1 MRRLLPLLL
10 ALPALLAAQSTTDP
24 APLAAARAGFLRKVL
39 SASQKLTGQY
49 EAALARTEAE
59 LAAAGEYEEALL
71 IRRRREE
78 LKALYPA
85 TEAEVALSL
94 AVPLPVQQARLSGSV
109 EVRADVLTNWRTNG
123 SAAEWSGVRLTP
135 GRYYLELEASLS
147 EIATPPDALLP
158 GRTRP
163 QDRAIFEFY
172 ELSLLPGAAE
182 SRRSFEIGL
191 NQDEN
196 SFTPVQIG
204 PIQFTRSPVTL
215 RLAAAAGYP
224 GNQIRLRAL
233 RLIPAVQE
241 APTVLTPDPVEK
253 PGLEELRKSLQEALT
268 AAHKPLAEAYLSRLR
283 ELAQADPTIKE
294 AAEAEER
301 RVLRLLS
308 NTTPGSG
315 SQRLTNAS
323 SPLGAFDD
331 LDGAR
336 YIEGSCEEGDRFE
349 VEHEG
354 RRLRV
359 QLLWV
364 LSAPV
369 DPASDS
375 ARARAFREHF
385 RIDEPNTATVGRLAQ
400 EFTAG
405 YLEGKPLRLLVRPGR
420 NKDGSVSAL
429 VFLPEVGLFQNILVD
444 QGLVAV
450 VPPKER
456 RGVSETGLLDSLL
469 ERERAAR
476 RRKPAP
482 GAWALSETRP

>member
-10 ALPALLAAQSTTDP
+10 VLPAAAAAQTATDP
-24 APLAAARAGFLRKVL
+24 APLAAARAGFLREVL
-39 SASQKLTGQY
+39 SVSQKLTSQY

-59 LAAAGEYEEALL
+59 LATAGGYEEALL
-71 IRRRREE
+71 IRRRRDE

-109 EVRADVLTNWRTNG
+109 EARAEVLTNWRTNG

-135 GRYYLELEASLS
+135 GRYYLELEASLN

-158 GRTRP
+158 DRVRP
-163 QDRAIFEFY
+163 QARAMFEFY
-172 ELSLLPGAAE
+172 ELSLLPGAAG

-191 NQDEN
+191 NQDET
-196 SFTPVQIG
+196 SFTSVQIG
-204 PIQFTRSPVTL
+204 PMQFTRSPVSL

-233 RLIPAVQE
+233 RLIPAVEE
-241 APTVLTPDPVEK
+241 APTVVTPTAPEGPSLDT
-253 PGLEELRKSLQEALT
+253 LRKSLDAALS
-268 AAHKPLAEAYLSRLR
+268 AVQKPLADAYLARLR
-283 ELAQADPTIKE
+283 DLAQIDPALKD

-301 RVLRLLS
+301 RVLRLL
-308 NTTPGSG
+308 GSAG
-315 SQRLTNAS
+315 QTGGALRLISAS

-336 YIEGSCEEGDRFE
+336 YIDGDGSEGDRFE

-364 LSAPV
+364 LCAPV
-369 DPASDS
+369 EPAADA
-375 ARARAFREHF
+375 ARAKAFREHF
-385 RIDEPNTATVGRLAQ
+385 RLDEQGTQTLGRLAQ

-405 YLEGKPLRLLVRPGR
+405 YLAGKPLRLLVRPGR

-429 VFLPEVGLFQNILVD
+429 VFLPDVGLFQKILVD
-444 QGLVAV
+444 QGLAAV

-482 GAWALSETRP
+482 GAWALSDTRP

>member
-10 ALPALLAAQSTTDP
+10 ALPASLTAQTPADP
-24 APLAAARAGFLRKVL
+24 APLAAARAGFLREVL
-39 SASQKLTGQY
+39 TVSQKLTGQY

-59 LAAAGEYEEALL
+59 LAAAGGYEEALL
-71 IRRRREE
+71 IRRRRDE

-109 EVRADVLTNWRTNG
+109 EVRGDVLTNWRTHG

-147 EIATPPDALLP
+147 EIAAPPDALLP
-158 GRTRP
+158 GRVRP
-163 QDRAIFEFY
+163 QERAMFEFY

-182 SRRSFEIGL
+182 SRRSFEITL
-191 NQDEN
+191 SQDEN
-196 SFTPVQIG
+196 TFTSVQIG
-204 PIQFTRSPVTL
+204 PMQFTRSPVTL
-215 RLAAAAGYP
+215 RLAAADGYP

-241 APTVLTPDPVEK
+241 APTVLAPTPSEGPSLE
-253 PGLEELRKSLQEALT
+253 GLKKSLSEAL
-268 AAHKPLAEAYLSRLR
+268 AAAQKPLADAYLARLR
-283 ELAQADPTIKE
+283 ELGRTDAALKE

-301 RVLRLLS
+301 RVLRLLG
-308 NTTPGSG
+308 TTGQTG
-315 SQRLTNAS
+315 GALRLTSAS

-336 YIEGSCEEGDRFE
+336 YVAGDGDEGDRFE

-364 LSAPV
+364 LCAPV
-369 DPASDS
+369 DAAADA
-375 ARARAFREHF
+375 ARAKAFREHF
-385 RIDEPNTATVGRLAQ
+385 RLDEQSTTTLGRLAQ

-429 VFLPEVGLFQNILVD
+429 VFLPDVGLFQNVLVD
-444 QGLVAV
+444 QGLAAV

-469 ERERAAR
+469 EREQAAR
-476 RRKPAP
+476 RRQPAP
-482 GAWALSETRP
+482 GAWALSDPRP

>member
-1 MRRLLPLLL
+1 MCRLLPLLL
-10 ALPALLAAQSTTDP
+10 VLPAVVAAQTATDP
-24 APLAAARAGFLRKVL
+24 APLAAARAGFLREVL
-39 SASQKLTGQY
+39 AVSQKLTGQY

-59 LAAAGEYEEALL
+59 LAAAGGYEEALL
-71 IRRRREE
+71 IRRRRDE

-85 TEAEVALSL
+85 TEADVALSL

-109 EVRADVLTNWRTNG
+109 EARADVLTNWRTNG

-158 GRTRP
+158 GRVRP
-163 QDRAIFEFY
+163 QERAMFEFY

-191 NQDEN
+191 SQDE
-196 SFTPVQIG
+196 SSYTSVQIG
-204 PIQFTRSPVTL
+204 PMQFTRTPVTL
-215 RLAAAAGYP
+215 RLAATAGYP

-241 APTVLTPDPVEK
+241 APTVVAPAAPAGPSLDDLK
-253 PGLEELRKSLQEALT
+253 KSLSETLT
-268 AAHKPLAEAYLSRLR
+268 AAQKPLADAYLARLR
-283 ELAQADPTIKE
+283 ELARTDPALKE

-301 RVLRLLS
+301 RVLRLL
-308 NTTPGSG
+308 GSAG
-315 SQRLTNAS
+315 QTGGALRLTSAS

-336 YIEGSCEEGDRFE
+336 YVAGDGAEGDRFE

-364 LSAPV
+364 LCAPV
-369 DPASDS
+369 EPAAD
-375 ARARAFREHF
+375 ATRAKAFREHF
-385 RIDEPNTATVGRLAQ
+385 RLDEQSTSTLGRLAQ

-405 YLEGKPLRLLVRPGR
+405 YLEGKPLRLLIRPGR
-420 NKDGSVSAL
+420 NKDDSVSAL
-429 VFLPEVGLFQNILVD
+429 VFLPEVGLFQNVLVD
-444 QGLVAV
+444 QGLAAV

>member
-10 ALPALLAAQSTTDP
+10 ALPAAAVAQTTADP
-24 APLAAARAGFLRKVL
+24 APLAAARAGFLREVL

-59 LAAAGEYEEALL
+59 LAATGGYEEALL
-71 IRRRREE
+71 IRRRRDE

-109 EVRADVLTNWRTNG
+109 EARADVLTNWRTNG
-123 SAAEWSGVRLTP
+123 SAAEWGGVRLTP

-147 EIATPPDALLP
+147 EIVTPPDALLP
-158 GRTRP
+158 GRVQP
-163 QDRAIFEFY
+163 QARAMFEFY

-182 SRRSFEIGL
+182 SRRSFEISLG
-191 NQDEN
+191 QDET
-196 SFTPVQIG
+196 SFTSVQIG
-204 PIQFTRSPVTL
+204 PMQFTRSPVTL
-215 RLAAAAGYP
+215 RLAASSGYP

-233 RLIPAVQE
+233 RLIPAVE
-241 APTVLTPDPVEK
+241 EVPTVVTPTAPAEPSLDDLK
-253 PGLEELRKSLQEALT
+253 KSLSDALT
-268 AAHKPLAEAYLSRLR
+268 TAQKPLADAYLSRLR
-283 ELAQADPTIKE
+283 ELAAANPALKE
-294 AAEAEER
+294 AAGAEER
-301 RVLRLLS
+301 RVLRLLG
-308 NTTPGSG
+308 NT
-315 SQRLTNAS
+315 SQNGTALRLTSAS
-323 SPLGAFDD
+323 SPLGSFDD

-336 YIEGSCEEGDRFE
+336 YLAGKGDEGDRFE

-364 LSAPV
+364 QCAPV
-369 DPASDS
+369 DPATDA
-375 ARARAFREHF
+375 ARAKAFREHF
-385 RIDEPNTATVGRLAQ
+385 RLDELSASTLGRLAQ

-405 YLEGKPLRLLVRPGR
+405 YLEGKTLRLLVRPGR

-429 VFLPEVGLFQNILVD
+429 VFLPEVGLFQNVLVD
-444 QGLVAV
+444 QGLAAV

-469 ERERAAR
+469 EREQAAR

-482 GAWALSETRP
+482 GAWALSENRP

>member
-10 ALPALLAAQSTTDP
+10 ALPAILSAQTAADP
-24 APLAAARAGFLRKVL
+24 APLAAARAGFLREVL
-39 SASQKLTGQY
+39 TVSQKLTGQY

-59 LAAAGEYEEALL
+59 LAAAGGYEEALL
-71 IRRRREE
+71 IRRRRDE

-109 EVRADVLTNWRTNG
+109 EARADVLTNWRTNG
-123 SAAEWSGVRLTP
+123 SAAEWSGVRLSP

-147 EIATPPDALLP
+147 EIAAPPDALLP
-158 GRTRP
+158 GRVHP
-163 QDRAIFEFY
+163 QERAMFEFY

-182 SRRSFEIGL
+182 SRRSFEISL
-191 NQDEN
+191 SQDET
-196 SFTPVQIG
+196 SFTSVQIG
-204 PIQFTRSPVTL
+204 PMQFTRSPVTL
-215 RLAAAAGYP
+215 RLAAVAGYP

-241 APTVLTPDPVEK
+241 APTVVASPTPEGPSFESLK
-253 PGLEELRKSLQEALT
+253 KSLSEAL
-268 AAHKPLAEAYLSRLR
+268 AAAQKPLADAYLARLR
-283 ELAQADPTIKE
+283 ELAQTTPALKE
-294 AAEAEER
+294 PAEAEER
-301 RVLRLLS
+301 RVLRLLG
-308 NTTPGSG
+308 NAGPAGGTL
-315 SQRLTNAS
+315 RLTSAS

-336 YIEGSCEEGDRFE
+336 YVASAGNEGDLFE

-364 LSAPV
+364 LCAPV
-369 DPASDS
+369 DAAANA
-375 ARARAFREHF
+375 ARAKTFREHF
-385 RIDEPNTATVGRLAQ
+385 RLDDQSTATLGRLAQ

-429 VFLPEVGLFQNILVD
+429 VFLPEVGLFQNVLVD
-444 QGLVAV
+444 QGLAAV

-456 RGVSETGLLDSLL
+456 RAVSETGLLDSLL
-469 ERERAAR
+469 EREQAAR
-476 RRKPAP
+476 QRKPAP
-482 GAWALSETRP
+482 GAWALSDNRP